1 MQIEKLCR
9 GMIKGMT
16 DAVKRKNGFYV
27 FIRDNRCRSG
37 CEQLK
42 TELLSLT
49 YTNIYGLSK

>member
-1 MQIEKLCR
+1 
-9 GMIKGMT
+9 MIKGMT